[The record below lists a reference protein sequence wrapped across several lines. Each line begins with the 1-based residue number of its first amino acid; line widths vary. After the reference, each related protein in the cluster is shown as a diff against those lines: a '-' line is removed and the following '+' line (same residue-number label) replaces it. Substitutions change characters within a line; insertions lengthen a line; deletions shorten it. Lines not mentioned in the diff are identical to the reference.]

1 MFQLLNFAVFTMLV
15 TAGAGAVSLR
25 PRDKAPAFKAKA
37 VFNEEFM
44 DINSLDYQEKGMWT
58 VMLFYPFDFTFVCP
72 TELKAF
78 SSMTKEFTALNTQVL
93 AISTDSHHTHLAWL
107 KTPAE
112 QGGVGGLEIPLVAD
126 TSQSISRQYGVL
138 IEDENDD
145 LNGASLRGLFLIDPT
160 GLVRSVQINDESVGR
175 SVEETLRLLTAFQWA
190 DSHKGEACPAS
201 WKPGDD
207 TIKANPYGAQEYFKA
222 HF

>member
-1 MFQLLNFAVFTMLV
+1 
-15 TAGAGAVSLR
+15 
-25 PRDKAPAFKAKA
+25 
-37 VFNEEFM
+37 
-44 DINSLDYQEKGMWT
+44 MWT
-58 VMLFYPFDFTFVCP
+58 VLLFYPFDFTFVCP

-78 SSMTKEFTALNTQVL
+78 SSMHEEFAALNTQVL

-112 QGGVGGLEIPLVAD
+112 QGGVGGLTMPLVAD

-145 LNGASLRGLFLIDPT
+145 LNGASLRGLFLVDPA
-160 GLVRSVQINDESVGR
+160 GVLRSVQINDESVGR
-175 SVEETLRLLTAFQWA
+175 SVEETLRLLTAFTWA

-207 TIKANPYGAQEYFKA
+207 TIKADPYGAQAYFKA

>member
-1 MFQLLNFAVFTMLV
+1 
-15 TAGAGAVSLR
+15 
-25 PRDKAPAFKAKA
+25 
-37 VFNEEFM
+37 M
-44 DINSLDYQEKGMWT
+44 DINSVEYQEKGMWT
-58 VMLFYPFDFTFVCP
+58 VLLFYPFDFTFVCP

-78 SSMTKEFTALNTQVL
+78 SSKHEEFASLNTQVL

-112 QGGVGGLEIPLVAD
+112 QGGVGGLTMPLVAD

-145 LNGASLRGLFLIDPT
+145 LNGASLRGLFLIDPS

-190 DSHKGEACPAS
+190 DAHKGEACPAS

-207 TIKANPYGAQEYFKA
+207 TIKADPNGAQAYFKA